1 MEIANIIIRNEVKED
16 CREMKIFTTLLN
28 RNFVLLF
35 FILVTNETNETGTW
49 KKAFTQVK
57 LARVI
62 DFSHM
67 TG

>member
-1 MEIANIIIRNEVKED
+1 
-16 CREMKIFTTLLN
+16 MKIFTALLD

-35 FILVTNETNETGTW
+35 CILVTKETNETGTW
-49 KKAFTQVK
+49 KKAITQVK

-62 DFSHM
+62 DFTHM